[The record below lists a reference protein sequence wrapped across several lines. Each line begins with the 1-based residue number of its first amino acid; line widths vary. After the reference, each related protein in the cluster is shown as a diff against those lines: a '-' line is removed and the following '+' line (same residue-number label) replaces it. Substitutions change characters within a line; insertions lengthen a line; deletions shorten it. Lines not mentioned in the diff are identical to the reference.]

1 MNIISDNCKC
11 KVYAFTLAEMMVVM
25 LILTI
30 VLAAFAPMMTKR
42 KTIDITSPWR
52 YASNNSDAYFGL
64 ASTQSAMLGQNEKN
78 DNDYDAKLI
87 IKTLNSN
94 KPYISFRDPDV
105 GLAANLKIEELEG
118 ANGSFRFGGPYS
130 SNATGSGNTGVGL
143 SALRN
148 LTSGSSNTAFGY
160 AASRSNTTGVGN
172 TALGDSALYSNT
184 AGRYNTALGTRALYS
199 NSGAVGVNNFGYA
212 NTAVGYQSL
221 SNNTLGYSN
230 TAIGYQALNNATIP
244 LSSTAVGYQ
253 ALSNATGSLSNT
265 AMGYRS
271 MSGVTNASYNT
282 AYGTS
287 SLLSLT
293 TGTYNTAV
301 GMGACRYVT
310 TGSNKTCI
318 GHNSGPSEGSAD
330 TANDANILYLGTSDT
345 IVHIP
350 GRLVVDG
357 SVVLARRYG
366 SLLYA
371 RTPSFDDKRNVLA
384 LVRMENDD
392 TGWRSILKTD
402 LHNMAGEDFVP
413 SDRRLKNIGSTFTAG
428 LNKIR
433 ELKIYNYT
441 YKKDE
446 TKYPQVGVIAQD
458 LQKVF
463 PTAVTKDDEGYLRI
477 RLDEMFYAMV
487 NSIKQL
493 DVIVQNIVE
502 DIKTVFSRLDKYD
515 EKIQQL
521 EEENK
526 LLKEQIQQMNKR
538 LENLEE
544 DD

>member
-1 MNIISDNCKC
+1 M
-11 KVYAFTLAEMMVVM
+11 
-25 LILTI
+25 
-30 VLAAFAPMMTKR
+30 
-42 KTIDITSPWR
+42 
-52 YASNNSDAYFGL
+52 
-64 ASTQSAMLGQNEKN
+64 
-78 DNDYDAKLI
+78 
-87 IKTLNSN
+87 
-94 KPYISFRDPDV
+94 
-105 GLAANLKIEELEG
+105 
-118 ANGSFRFGGPYS
+118 
-130 SNATGSGNTGVGL
+130 
-143 SALRN
+143 
-148 LTSGSSNTAFGY
+148 
-160 AASRSNTTGVGN
+160 
-172 TALGDSALYSNT
+172 
-184 AGRYNTALGTRALYS
+184 
-199 NSGAVGVNNFGYA
+199 GVNNAGYA

-230 TAIGYQALNNATIP
+230 TAIGYQALNNATIS

-253 ALSNATGSLSNT
+253 ALSNATGSVSNT
-265 AMGYRS
+265 AMGYKS

-282 AYGTS
+282 AYGTA
-287 SLLSLT
+287 SLSSLT
-293 TGTYNTAV
+293 TGTHNTAV
-301 GMGACRYVT
+301 GISACRHVT

-318 GHNSGPSEGSAD
+318 GYNSGPSEGSAD

-477 RLDEMFYAMV
+477 RLDEMFYALINAVKELDKYFNQVMV
-487 NSIKQL
+487 KITGLEARIKYLESENKSLKQQNTKLNKQIL
-493 DVIVQNIVE
+493 DIN
-502 DIKTVFSRLDKYD
+502 KRLDKL
-515 EKIQQL
+515 EKSF
-521 EEENK
+521 
-526 LLKEQIQQMNKR
+526 
-538 LENLEE
+538 
-544 DD
+544 